1 MESEN
6 VLRHSIA
13 DKFYH
18 WLISRSVLSGLFT
31 HWCAHHQLKD
41 ESAPTNI
48 KSQHHQTDGSA
59 IVGHS
64 KVGEDDILGY
74 LPLQLEVLR
83 VDRCIYLG
91 NK

>member
-13 DKFYH
+13 DKFYRC
-18 WLISRSVLSGLFT
+18 LISWSVLSGLFT
-31 HWCAHHQLKD
+31 LLCAHHQLKD
-41 ESAPTNI
+41 ESASTNI
-48 KSQHHQTDGSA
+48 NTDGSA
-59 IVGHS
+59 TVGHR

-74 LPLQLEVLR
+74 LPLQLEVSR

-91 NK
+91 NKEAKIY